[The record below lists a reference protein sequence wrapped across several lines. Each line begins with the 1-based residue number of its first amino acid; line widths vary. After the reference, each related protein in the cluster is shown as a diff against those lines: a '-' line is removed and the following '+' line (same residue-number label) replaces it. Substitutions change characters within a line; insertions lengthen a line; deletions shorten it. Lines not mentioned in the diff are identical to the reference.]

1 LKAYRAACD
10 HPGKARFLIPQG
22 KFAVSQVIF
31 SGPCAGPGPMVMQI
45 SGTIVAVSDVSMYPS
60 PEWLTFTDIDGL
72 VVLGGGT
79 VDGQG
84 EKVWKYNDC
93 AENKN
98 CARLSS
104 VSIYISLVLS
114 SVSLDDIY
122 YVP

>member
-1 LKAYRAACD
+1 
-10 HPGKARFLIPQG
+10 
-22 KFAVSQVIF
+22 
-31 SGPCAGPGPMVMQI
+31 MVMQI